1 MSALRYYPLS
11 RVQTGLN
18 TNGNMFTLDGKPY
31 KGAYYLTYDG
41 KAFSGPNPACGG
53 NELLT
58 PIDQID
64 PAEGVSRKLGRNR
77 TAALNQNIQD
87 AFVNKPTV
95 GAGGLKQLVPYYPV
109 VLEDDYTRKHFTRY
123 FAKKVNV
130 RGYIMEI
137 SYQNWAVMV
146 NDEDPTFEDY
156 EVIDMLWQLV
166 GPRNDQRVSQYQ
178 INAGVYDTN
187 KRITEG
193 KAKGF
198 NGLVEYIGGDYT
210 KYARITE

>member
-1 MSALRYYPLS
+1 MGALRYYPLS

-18 TNGNMFTLDGKPY
+18 TTGNMFTLDGKPY
-31 KGAYYLTYDG
+31 RGAYYLTYDG
-41 KAFSGPNPACGG
+41 KAFTGPNPACGG

-58 PIDQID
+58 PIVDTTTNK
-64 PAEGVSRKLGRNR
+64 VSRRLGRNK
-77 TAALNQNIQD
+77 TATLNQNIQD
-87 AFVNKPTV
+87 AFTNKQTTD
-95 GAGGLKQLVPYYPV
+95 AGGLKQLVPYYPV
-109 VLEDDYTRKHFTRY
+109 VLEDDYTRRHFTRY

-137 SYQNWAVMV
+137 SYENWAVITNN
-146 NDEDPTFEDY
+146 NDITFEDY
-156 EVIDMLWQLV
+156 EVVDMLWQLV

-193 KAKGF
+193 KAKSF
-198 NGLVEYIGGDYT
+198 NGLIEFIGGDYT
-210 KYARITE
+210 KYARIT